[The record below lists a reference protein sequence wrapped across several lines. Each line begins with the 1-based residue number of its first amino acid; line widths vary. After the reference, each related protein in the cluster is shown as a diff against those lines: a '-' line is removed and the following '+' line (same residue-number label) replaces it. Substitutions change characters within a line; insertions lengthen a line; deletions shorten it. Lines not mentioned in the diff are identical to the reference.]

1 MANPINLATLFREQ
15 IGGRR
20 NLIINGAMQVW
31 QRGTS
36 ATGVG
41 SGSGTYETADRWKFI
56 LDPATTVDSYQQAF
70 TLGQTDVPGEPEFY
84 LESDVTASTGASTYY
99 ILAQHIEDVRSLAG
113 QTATLSFWAKSS
125 VGGNKVGI
133 ELNQSFGGG
142 STRVTSV
149 ARDSVTLST
158 SWQKFSVTV
167 DIASISGKTIGTTS
181 ASYLELYL
189 WCSAGTDFDFRSSS
203 TPEQTGQFDFAL
215 IQLEAGETATPF
227 EHRSYAEE
235 LALCYRYYQ
244 TYPSS
249 SATTVMFT
257 GIGLNS
263 ISVRALAKPFGGL
276 MRAIPAI
283 TLPTST
289 FIKGNGSSLAV
300 TSVQTGFQV
309 GAGYTFVF
317 NAASGVSA
325 NHVYYITGNTGSDAL
340 ELTAEL

>member
-133 ELNQSFGGG
+133 EFNQSFGGG

-167 DIASISGKTIGTTS
+167 DISSISGKTIGATS
-181 ASYLELYL
+181 NSYLELYL
-189 WCSAGTDFDFRSSS
+189 WCSAGTDFDFRSSE
-203 TPEQTGQFDFAL
+203 TGLQTGQFDFAL
-215 IQLEAGETATPF
+215 IQLELGETATPF
-227 EHRSYAEE
+227 EHRSSGEE
-235 LALCYRYYQ
+235 LALCQRYYEIVGM
-244 TYPSS
+244 TV
-249 SATTVMFT
+249 TTVGQFDNAVSYAVT
-257 GIGLNS
+257 KRATPTL
-263 ISVRALAKPFGGL
+263 SVFSG
-276 MRAIPAI
+276 
-283 TLPTST
+283 
-289 FIKGNGSSLAV
+289 SLAGATV
-300 TSVQTGFQV
+300 LGMPNNPVGQIRQQTNST
-309 GAGYTFVF
+309 GASDV
-317 NAASGVSA
+317 AIQA
-325 NHVYYITGNTGSDAL
+325 N
-340 ELTAEL
+340 AEL

>member
-1 MANPINLATLFREQ
+1 MARALGLANLLDHQ
-15 IGGRR
+15 VGGRR

-56 LDPATTVDSYQQAF
+56 LDTATTVDSYQRAF

-84 LESDVTASTGASTYY
+84 LESDVTASTGSGTYY

-189 WCSAGTDFDFRSSS
+189 WCSAGTDFDFRSSE
-203 TPEQTGQFDFAL
+203 TGVQTGQFDFAL
-215 IQLEAGETATPF
+215 IQLELGETATPF
-227 EHRSYAEE
+227 EHRSYGEE
-235 LALCYRYYQ
+235 LALCQRYYVQ
-244 TYPSS
+244 TPSNTAQKRMFNDGGS
-249 SATTVMFT
+249 TKALCVSGDFPVTMRATPSMTVYGDIADTSQITLGAQGIAATTYGF
-257 GIGLNS
+257 
-263 ISVRALAKPFGGL
+263 SVF
-276 MRAIPAI
+276 
-283 TLPTST
+283 
-289 FIKGNGSSLAV
+289 
-300 TSVQTGFQV
+300 TSVYSGGFV
-309 GAGYTFVF
+309 DM
-317 NAASGVSA
+317 
-325 NHVYYITGNTGSDAL
+325 HYYIAV
-340 ELTAEL
+340 AEL